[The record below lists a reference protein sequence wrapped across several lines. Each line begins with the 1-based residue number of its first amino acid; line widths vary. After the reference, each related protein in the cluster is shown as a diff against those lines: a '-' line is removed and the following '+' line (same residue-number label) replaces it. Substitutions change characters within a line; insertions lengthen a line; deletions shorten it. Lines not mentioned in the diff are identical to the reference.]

1 MLTILFQILQASIV
15 YMCVFL
21 CDLLWPKKQ
30 LTRFEIQY
38 GLKVHVSKGNDSII
52 KYGMGNRM
60 IPLTIIY

>member
-30 LTRFEIQY
+30 LTRFGIQY
-38 GLKVHVSKGNDSII
+38 GLKVHVSKGN
-52 KYGMGNRM
+52 NRLQM
-60 IPLTIIY
+60 NSPSSNMEWETG